1 MKNSFKIVMLFLA
14 LFCVSF
20 DSSRKET
27 IQVVIDVAHGGEDSG
42 ATFLEWKEKDIVNQ
56 IASKI
61 KSQNQ
66 NANVEIDFTR
76 NQDDQLSLE
85 QRLEKIRKI
94 KPDFVICLHVNNN
107 NDFSKNGFGVFVPEN
122 TLTSKKSMTLAT
134 NFVESFSNKTN
145 LVFNEIK
152 PANYFIL
159 RKSEYPTIL
168 LELGFLSNENNRNL
182 ITNEDGQN
190 KIAAEIL
197 MFIENSK

>member
-1 MKNSFKIVMLFLA
+1 MKNSFKIVMLFA
-14 LFCVSF
+14 AIFCVSF

-27 IQVVIDVAHGGEDSG
+27 IQVVIDVAHGGADSG
-42 ATFLEWKEKDIVNQ
+42 ATFLVWKEKDIVNQ

-66 NANVEIDFTR
+66 NSNVEIHFTR
-76 NQDDQLSLE
+76 NQDDILSLE
-85 QRLEKIRKI
+85 QRLEKIRQI
-94 KPDFVICLHVNNN
+94 KPDFVISLHINNN
-107 NDFSKNGFGVFVPEN
+107 NDSSKNGFGVFVPEN
-122 TLTSKKSMTLAT
+122 KITSKKSMALAT
-134 NFVESFSNKTN
+134 NFVASFSNKTN

-159 RKSEYPTIL
+159 RKSEYPIIL

-190 KIAAEIL
+190 KIASEIL